1 MKNWKVFLL
10 SVAMATSF
18 VTDVHCAKSTNKET
32 KAKSGSNK
40 VKNVWNKGS
49 NKVKIGWNKIKN
61 KFSNKDAMDSK
72 DAKVLKN
79 AVSTMSELGSIIPGM
94 QKFAKLVKNVT
105 KQAGKQDESFKN
117 NIEDVAKIVTENIN
131 SRGAKLRSA
140 SGTLKSIINDLY
152 KSIGKAVET
161 VAGLMQTYDVDEDDK
176 DAAKKKVIYGKLIA
190 IHKGLKQI
198 YEAMKNQIE
207 PEAASDENDQTEQ
220 DDSDDDEAE

>member
-10 SVAMATSF
+10 GVAMATSF
-18 VTDVHCAKSTNKET
+18 VTDVHCAESTNKET
-32 KAKSGSNK
+32 KAKS
-40 VKNVWNKGS
+40 GS

-176 DAAKKKVIYGKLIA
+176 DAAKKKVIYGKLKA
-190 IHKGLKQI
+190 IHGGLTKI
-198 YEAMKNQIE
+198 YKAMKNQIE

>member
-40 VKNVWNKGS
+40 VK
-49 NKVKIGWNKIKN
+49 IGWNNIKN

-79 AVSTMSELGSIIPGM
+79 AVSIMSELGHVIGGM
-94 QKFAKLVKNVT
+94 TEFAKIVEDMPKKAGVADGLVERKI
-105 KQAGKQDESFKN
+105 K
-117 NIEDVAKIVTENIN
+117 VATKIVTENIN
-131 SRGAKLRSA
+131 SRGTKLRSA
-140 SGTLKSIINDLY
+140 SGTSRSIIKELY
-152 KSIGKAVET
+152 ESIGKAVEK
-161 VAGLMQTYDVDEDDK
+161 VAGLEKAYKKVKDGEDVV
-176 DAAKKKVIYGKLIA
+176 KKKTMRNKLIA

-207 PEAASDENDQTEQ
+207 PNAKSVEDNEDEQEETET
-220 DDSDDDEAE
+220 DDE